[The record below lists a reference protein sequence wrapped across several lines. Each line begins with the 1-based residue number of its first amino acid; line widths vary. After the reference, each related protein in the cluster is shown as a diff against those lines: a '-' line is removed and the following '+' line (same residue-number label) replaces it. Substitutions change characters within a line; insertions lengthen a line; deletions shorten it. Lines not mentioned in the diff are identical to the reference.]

1 MKTLVPRLE
10 QRQIGRVHV
19 FDLFGSLVGER
30 SQEVVEKIDHTIQK
44 KRLKRVIL
52 NLQEVQELDE
62 LIVRKLVASLLR
74 PQRSLLY
81 CASPKL
87 RGFFEGSYLPHN
99 IKLCTTE
106 AEVADW
112 VGSFLFEKEK
122 DIGLSK
128 DQEESHNPYGLER
141 RRKKRIRV
149 AIPIEIEF
157 ETKDG
162 QKVHSRAI
170 ATNIS
175 QGGLFA
181 EYLDLESSLQVSQ
194 LGDLESNKV
203 TVIVAPSQNF
213 AEEVRIP
220 GCVKRIELVKRQV
233 GMGIQFLNPPPET
246 L

>member
-1 MKTLVPRLE
+1 MKTSIPKVV

-19 FDLFGSLVGER
+19 FDLSGSLIGER
-30 SQEVVEKIDHTIQK
+30 SHEVIEKIDHTIQK
-44 KRLKRVIL
+44 KKLKRVIL

-62 LIVRKLVASLLR
+62 LVVRKIVASLLR

-81 CASPKL
+81 CANDKVRS
-87 RGFFEGSYLPHN
+87 FFEGGYLPHN
-99 IKLCTTE
+99 IKLCTNET
-106 AEVADW
+106 EVADN

-122 DIGLSK
+122 DIGLPK
-128 DQEESHNPYGLER
+128 DQEEHENAYGLER

-157 ETKDG
+157 ETKEG
-162 QKVHSRAI
+162 VKVHSKAI

-203 TVIVAPSQNF
+203 TVIVPPSENF
-213 AEEVRIP
+213 PDEVRIP
-220 GCVKRIELVKRQV
+220 GCVKRIELSKRQV
-233 GMGIQFLNPPPET
+233 GMGIQFSVPPP
-246 L
+246 LL

>member
-1 MKTLVPRLE
+1 MKPLVPRIE

-19 FDLFGSLVGER
+19 FDLFGSITGER
-30 SQEVVEKIDHTIQK
+30 SQEIIEKIDHVIQK

-52 NLQEVQELDE
+52 NLKEVQELDE
-62 LIVRKLVASLLR
+62 IVVRKLIASLLR

-81 CASPKL
+81 CSDEKVRAMFNS
-87 RGFFEGSYLPHN
+87 SYLPDS
-99 IKLCTTE
+99 IKLCANET
-106 AEVADW
+106 EVADW

-122 DIGLSK
+122 DIGISK
-128 DQEESHNPYGLER
+128 EHEETENPYGLER

-157 ETKDG
+157 ETKEG
-162 QKVHSRAI
+162 QKILSKAI

-194 LGDLESNKV
+194 LGDLESNRV
-203 TVIVAPSQNF
+203 TVIVPPTESF
-213 AEEVRIP
+213 PEVVRIP
-220 GCVKRIELVKRQV
+220 ACVKRIELVKRQV
-233 GMGIQFLNPPPET
+233 GMGIQFLNPSQS